1 MGFDDGGGKKTLNS
15 STVSCSICLEYVT
28 DNGERSWAKLQCGHE
43 FHLDCIGS
51 AFNIKGAMQ
60 CPNCRK
66 IEKGQWLYATS
77 SRSFTDFVEEWAH
90 GEDPYDLNYS
100 DLFGIQW
107 CPLPAFSRHPSFE
120 EGDIPSTAY
129 QDLLGQHAVFA
140 EHSAVSS
147 SAHQCPY
154 VAYYG
159 PVHSSSSNSAVS
171 AEGLNFSN
179 QWGCPPGP
187 SEVQSSYT
195 YPAVETQY
203 HGWEQHSMP
212 FSAISSRLGASDQP
226 FASSVRQRSSR
237 ANADLSRSGSFVHP
251 SGMNHSSGSR
261 VGSSA
266 TSSMVPPYPGSAAR
280 ARDRVQALQ
289 AYFQPPNTSS
299 PMRTPLHMLHGTRRS
314 NHRGLSQVGSLPP
327 LSDQTGGLYIFPS
340 DTSSRSFPELENPSR
355 FHGWEREQFPS
366 SLSTQLDSDSHWA
379 HSSTT
384 AGRNGFHHR
393 HGSEQT
399 PSQSRS

>member
-1 MGFDDGGGKKTLNS
+1 MGFDDGGGKKSLSS

-28 DNGERSWAKLQCGHE
+28 DIGERSWAKLQCGHE

-77 SRSFTDFVEEWAH
+77 CRSFTDFVEDWAH
-90 GEDPYDLNYS
+90 GEDLYDLNYS
-100 DLFGIQW
+100 DIFGIQW
-107 CPLPAFSRHPSFE
+107 CPIPAFSRPPSFD

-159 PVHSSSSNSAVS
+159 PLHSSSSNSVVS
-171 AEGLNFSN
+171 ADGLNFSN

-187 SEVQSSYT
+187 SELQSSYT
-195 YPAVETQY
+195 FPAVETQY
-203 HGWEQHSMP
+203 HGWEHHSMP
-212 FSAISSRLGASDQP
+212 FSATSSRLGGSDLP
-226 FASSVRQRSSR
+226 SAPSVHQRSSR
-237 ANADLSRSGSFVHP
+237 ANADLSRSGSFVHA
-251 SGMNHSSGSR
+251 SAMNHSSGSR

-289 AYFQPPNTSS
+289 AYSQPPNTSL
-299 PMRTPLHMLHGTRRS
+299 PMRTPMLHGSRRS
-314 NHRGLSQVGSLPP
+314 NHQGLSQVGPLPP

-340 DTSSRSFPELENPSR
+340 GTSSRSFSELENPSR
-355 FHGWEREQFPS
+355 FHGWERAQFPS
-366 SLSTQLDSDSHWA
+366 SLSTQLESDSNWVPGPGHN
-379 HSSTT
+379 S
-384 AGRNGFHHR
+384 FHHR
-393 HGSEQT
+393 YGSEQT